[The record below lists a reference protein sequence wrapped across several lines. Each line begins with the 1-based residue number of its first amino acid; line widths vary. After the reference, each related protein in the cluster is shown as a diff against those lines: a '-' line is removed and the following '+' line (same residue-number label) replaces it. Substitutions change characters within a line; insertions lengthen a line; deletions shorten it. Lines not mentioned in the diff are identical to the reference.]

1 MAATT
6 HGPRALL
13 GELRRRNVVRVASIY
28 IVGAWALLQA
38 ADVLGPD
45 LGLPDGTVGLLFW
58 VALAGLVLTIALA
71 WYFERT
77 PEGIRRD
84 PADLAPDG
92 SSAGGPRRLMVLPFR
107 ILRPDVETDFL
118 AFSLPDAITSNLVG
132 LRSLVV
138 RSSVAA
144 ARFDAAADLRTISR
158 EAGVDVVLTGSLVRN
173 HGEIEVRAQLS
184 DTRDGTLLWSHTA
197 RASVEN
203 LFGLQEEMTQRV
215 VDSLALPITRGE
227 EQQLHRD
234 HPATPRAYD
243 LYLRA
248 NQLSLRVRDWREAR
262 AVYLECLEED
272 PNYAPAWARAG
283 RCFRLLAK
291 YAPDAESARREA
303 ARAEEAFL
311 RALKLNPD
319 LPLTHSLFAD
329 LEIDTGRAE
338 QAMTRLLARLEANPA
353 RPEIFVGL
361 VQACRYCGL
370 LDASL
375 SAHALARRLD
385 PMIQTPVVHSYFMI
399 GDYEAALAACNE
411 MDLGYVD
418 AMVLTAL
425 GRVDE
430 ALALLRERE
439 SQLDHESPVAVYIT
453 SLRAQLEGKHEE
465 MVDSIRRWGPL
476 QRDAEGCYYTARQLA
491 HVGAH
496 DEAITCLERSLA
508 GGYFCLPAVERDPWL
523 DGLRSLDRFRDYV
536 GRVRER
542 HQRAVVSF
550 EVAGGPKLLG
560 NHALEA
566 RQPSRR

>member
-1 MAATT
+1 MAATIQSV
-6 HGPRALL
+6 RALL
-13 GELRRRNVVRVASIY
+13 GELRRRSVVRVAGFY
-28 IVGAWALLQA
+28 VVAAWALLQA

-45 LGLPDGTVGLLFW
+45 LGFPDGTVGVLFW
-58 VALAGLVLTIALA
+58 VALAGFVLTILLA

-84 PADLAPDG
+84 PADLASDP
-92 SSAGGPRRLMVLPFR
+92 SHAGAPRRLMVLPFR

-138 RSSVAA
+138 RSSAAA
-144 ARFDAAADLRTISR
+144 ARFDATADLRTISR
-158 EAGVDVVLTGSLVRN
+158 EAGVDVVLTGTLIRN
-173 HGEIEVRAQLS
+173 NGEIEVRAQLA
-184 DTRDGTLLWSHTA
+184 DTRDGTLLWSHTS
-197 RASVEN
+197 RAAVEN
-203 LFGLQEEMTQRV
+203 VFALQEEMTQRV

-234 HPATPRAYD
+234 HPATPRAYE

-248 NQLSLRVRDWREAR
+248 NQLSLRALDWKEAGS
-262 AVYLECLEED
+262 VYVECLEED

-291 YAPDAESARREA
+291 YAPNAETARREA
-303 ARAEEAFL
+303 ARSEEAFL

-338 QAMTRLLARLEANPA
+338 QAMTRLLARVAVNRA
-353 RPEIFVGL
+353 QPEIYVGL

-375 SAHALARRLD
+375 RANTLARQLD
-385 PMIQTPVVHSYFMI
+385 PQIPTPVVHTHFML
-399 GDYEAALAACNE
+399 GDYGAALAACNE
-411 MDLGYVD
+411 IDLGYVD

-425 GRVDE
+425 GRGDE
-430 ALALLRERE
+430 ALELLRKRE
-439 SQLDHESPVAVYIT
+439 PLLDPHSPMVVYIT
-453 SLRAQLEGKHEE
+453 SLRAQLEGKREE
-465 MVDSIRRWGPL
+465 MVESIRRWGPL

-496 DEAITCLERSLA
+496 DEALTCLERSLA

-523 DGLRSLDRFRDYV
+523 DGLRSLDRFGDYV
-536 GRVRER
+536 ARVRER

-560 NHALEA
+560 A
-566 RQPSRR
+566 